1 MSTKK
6 ISAANSAKVKHRRNA
21 ALDSLDDDAVIS
33 ADEALKLAGTAP
45 VTLGS
50 LVRTLRR
57 LGNKTQSDVAEALGV
72 SVAFLSAIERG
83 DKALPPRH
91 ARALS
96 KVLSY
101 SEEVILEKILEHVL
115 VEVKGRFEVTVRRA
129 AG

>member
-1 MSTKK
+1 MNTKK
-6 ISAANSAKVKHRRNA
+6 ISEQSPMKVKHRKNA
-21 ALDSLDDDAVIS
+21 ALDNLDDDAVIS
-33 ADEALKLAGTAP
+33 ADEALKLAGAAP

-72 SVAFLSAIERG
+72 SVAFLSAVERG
-83 DKALPPRH
+83 DKGLPPRH

-115 VEVKGRFEVTVRRA
+115 VEAKGHFEVTVRRA